1 MFRLQNNVPSTYI
14 EQSRDFQLFCRLYD
28 CINNGVQFDIS
39 TITDILDPIKV
50 NDRIVK
56 LLATRVGFITD
67 IDIDNTVLRYIL
79 SAYPYI
85 IKNKGTRKGIEAA
98 VNAILHAEHSIKA
111 ATVEVVNKPAESS
124 NQAEYSVNIYTPII
138 LSSKTKK
145 ALNELLKYILPVG
158 YVFDILPYDKLSGN
172 EPLETDLTLTT
183 SNIISVQGPL
193 TTTSSVR
200 GSNSR
205 YIKTYDKS
213 SDGKDVE
220 VSDTISSNPD
230 INRLVNNFDTVE
242 VIGSKQ
248 YYAKATTTD
257 NKYKVT
263 SVTDNGFHNY
273 KENDQTEG

>member
-50 NDRIVK
+50 NDRVVK

-111 ATVEVVNKPAESS
+111 ATVEIINKPAEGS

-158 YVFDILPYDKLSGN
+158 YIFDILPYDKLSGN
-172 EPLETDLTLTT
+172 EPLKTDLTLTT
-183 SNIISVQGPL
+183 SNIIAVQGPL

-200 GSNSR
+200 GSNSQ
-205 YIKTYDKS
+205 YKTYVKS

-220 VSDTISSNPD
+220 VSNTISSNPD

-242 VIGSKQ
+242 VIGSEQ
-248 YYAKATTTD
+248 YRAATEASSD
-257 NKYKVT
+257 YRVT
-263 SVTDNGFHNY
+263 HVTENGFHKY

>member
-50 NDRIVK
+50 NDRVVK

-111 ATVEVVNKPAESS
+111 ATVEVVNKPAEGS

-172 EPLETDLTLTT
+172 EPLKTDLTLTT
-183 SNIISVQGPL
+183 SNIIAVQGPL

-200 GSNSR
+200 GSNSS
-205 YIKTYDKS
+205 YIKTYKS
-213 SDGKDVE
+213 SGGKDVE
-220 VSDTISSNPD
+220 VSSTISSNPD
-230 INRLVNNFDTVE
+230 INRLVNNFDTIE
-242 VIGSKQ
+242 VIGSEQ
-248 YYAKATTTD
+248 YAKATTTA

-263 SVTDNGFHNY
+263 YVTENGFHNY

>member
-50 NDRIVK
+50 NDRVVK

-111 ATVEVVNKPAESS
+111 ATVEIINKPAEGS

-158 YVFDILPYDKLSGN
+158 YIFDILPYDKLSGN

-183 SNIISVQGPL
+183 SNIIAVQGPL

-200 GSNSR
+200 GSNSK
-205 YIKTYDKS
+205 YIDEKT
-213 SDGKDVE
+213 GLTE
-220 VSDTISSNPD
+220 ISTNTD
-230 INRLVNNFDTVE
+230 INRLVNNFDTTE

-248 YYAKATTTD
+248 YYVQAAAAD

-263 SVTDNGFHNY
+263 YVTDNGFHDY

>member
-50 NDRIVK
+50 NDRVVK

-85 IKNKGTRKGIEAA
+85 IKNKGTRKCIEAA

-111 ATVEVVNKPAESS
+111 ATVEVVNKPAEGS

-158 YVFDILPYDKLSGN
+158 YIFDILPYDKLSGN
-172 EPLETDLTLTT
+172 EPLKTDLTLTT
-183 SNIISVQGPL
+183 SNIIAVQGPL

-200 GSNSR
+200 GSNSQ
-205 YIKTYDKS
+205 YKTYVKS
-213 SDGKDVE
+213 PDGKDVE
-220 VSDTISSNPD
+220 VSNTISSNPD
-230 INRLVNNFDTVE
+230 INRLVNNFDTIE
-242 VIGSKQ
+242 VISSEQ
-248 YYAKATTTD
+248 YRAATEAE

-263 SVTDNGFHNY
+263 YVTENGFHNY
-273 KENDQTEG
+273 RENDQTEG

>member
-50 NDRIVK
+50 NDRVVK

-111 ATVEVVNKPAESS
+111 ATVEIINKPAEGS

-158 YVFDILPYDKLSGN
+158 YIFDILPYDKLSGN

-183 SNIISVQGPL
+183 SNIIAVQGPL

-200 GSNSR
+200 GSNSQ
-205 YIKTYDKS
+205 YKTYGKS

-220 VSDTISSNPD
+220 VSNTISSNPD

-242 VIGSKQ
+242 VIGSEQ
-248 YYAKATTTD
+248 YRAATEAE

-263 SVTDNGFHNY
+263 YVTENGFHNY
-273 KENDQTEG
+273 RENDQTEG

>member
-85 IKNKGTRKGIEAA
+85 IRNKGTRKGIEAA

-111 ATVEVVNKPAESS
+111 ATVEVVNKPAGGS

-158 YVFDILPYDKLSGN
+158 YIFDILPYDKLSGN
-172 EPLETDLTLTT
+172 EPLKTDLTLTT
-183 SNIISVQGPL
+183 SNIIAVQGPL

-200 GSNSR
+200 GSNSQ
-205 YIKTYDKS
+205 YKTYVKS
-213 SDGKDVE
+213 PDGKDVE
-220 VSDTISSNPD
+220 VSNTISSNPD
-230 INRLVNNFDTVE
+230 INRLVNNFDTIE
-242 VIGSKQ
+242 VISSEQ
-248 YYAKATTTD
+248 YRAATEASSD
-257 NKYKVT
+257 YRVT
-263 SVTDNGFHNY
+263 HVTENGFHKYNEY
-273 KENDQTEG
+273 DQTEG

>member
-111 ATVEVVNKPAESS
+111 ATVEVVNKPAEGS

-158 YVFDILPYDKLSGN
+158 YIFDILPYDKLSGDK
-172 EPLETDLTLTT
+172 PLETDLILTT

-200 GSNSR
+200 GSGSQ
-205 YIKTYDKS
+205 YIINEEGKS
-213 SDGKDVE
+213 AA
-220 VSDTISSNPD
+220 ISTNTD

-248 YYAKATTTD
+248 YYAKAAAAED
-257 NKYKVT
+257 KYKVT
-263 SVTDNGFHNY
+263 YVTDNGFHDY
-273 KENDQTEG
+273 EKKD

>member
-50 NDRIVK
+50 NDRVVK

-111 ATVEVVNKPAESS
+111 ATVEIVNKPAEGS

-158 YVFDILPYDKLSGN
+158 YIFDILPYDKLSGN

-183 SNIISVQGPL
+183 SNIIAVQGPL

-200 GSNSR
+200 GSGSE
-205 YIKTYDKS
+205 YINTKGESAAIST
-213 SDGKDVE
+213 
-220 VSDTISSNPD
+220 DTN
-230 INRLVNNFDTVE
+230 INRLVNNFDTTE

-248 YYAKATTTD
+248 YYAKAAAAE

-263 SVTDNGFHNY
+263 YVTENGFHDY
-273 KENDQTEG
+273 GENDQTEG

>member
-67 IDIDNTVLRYIL
+67 VDIDNTVLRYIL

-85 IKNKGTRKGIEAA
+85 IKNKGTRKGIEAV

-111 ATVEVVNKPAESS
+111 AIIEVINKSAEDS
-124 NQAEYSVNIYTPII
+124 NQVGYSINIYTPII
-138 LSSKTKK
+138 LSYTTRK
-145 ALNELLKYILPVG
+145 ALDELLKYIVPTG
-158 YVFDILPYDKLSGN
+158 YIIEILPYDKLPSSTYEN
-172 EPLETDLTLTT
+172 TTLILDT
-183 SNIISVQGPL
+183 SNIVSVQGPI
-193 TTTSSVR
+193 TTTSSIR
-200 GSNSR
+200 GSESE
-205 YIKTYDKS
+205 YIDPES
-213 SDGKDVE
+213 SKGVYI
-220 VSDTISSNPD
+220 SDNPI

-242 VIGSKQ
+242 VVGSKN
-248 YYAKATTTD
+248 YNSSISSSAE
-257 NKYKVT
+257 YKSTQVT
-263 SVTDNGFHNY
+263 QNGFHKYNS
-273 KENDQTEG
+273 ENNNESEG

>member
-50 NDRIVK
+50 NDRVVK

-111 ATVEVVNKPAESS
+111 ATVEVVNKPAEGS

-158 YVFDILPYDKLSGN
+158 YIFDILPYDKLSGN

-183 SNIISVQGPL
+183 SNIIAVQGPL

-200 GSNSR
+200 GSNSQ
-205 YIKTYDKS
+205 YKTYVKS
-213 SDGKDVE
+213 SGGKDVE
-220 VSDTISSNPD
+220 VSSTISSNPD

-248 YYAKATTTD
+248 YGAATEASSD
-257 NKYKVT
+257 YRVT
-263 SVTDNGFHNY
+263 HVTENGFHKY

>member
-50 NDRIVK
+50 NDRVVK

-85 IKNKGTRKGIEAA
+85 IKNKGTRKGIETA

-111 ATVEVVNKPAESS
+111 ATVEIVNKPAEGSS
-124 NQAEYSVNIYTPII
+124 QAGYSVNIYTPII

-158 YVFDILPYDKLSGN
+158 YIFDILPYDKLSGDK
-172 EPLETDLTLTT
+172 PLETDLTLTT
-183 SNIISVQGPL
+183 SNIVSVQGPL

-200 GSNSR
+200 GSRSQ
-205 YIKTYDKS
+205 YIINEKGESAAIST
-213 SDGKDVE
+213 
-220 VSDTISSNPD
+220 DTD
-230 INRLVNNFDTVE
+230 INRLVNNFDTIE

-248 YYAKATTTD
+248 YTSATTAEGD
-257 NKYKVT
+257 YKVT
-263 SVTDNGFHNY
+263 HVTENGFHKY
-273 KENDQTEG
+273 KEND

>member
-50 NDRIVK
+50 NDRVVK

-111 ATVEVVNKPAESS
+111 ATVEVVNKPAEGS

-158 YVFDILPYDKLSGN
+158 YIFDILPYDKLSGN
-172 EPLETDLTLTT
+172 KPLETDLTLTT
-183 SNIISVQGPL
+183 SNIIAVQGPL

-200 GSNSR
+200 GSNSQ
-205 YIKTYDKS
+205 YKTYVKS
-213 SDGKDVE
+213 PDGKDVE
-220 VSDTISSNPD
+220 VSNTISSNPD

-242 VIGSKQ
+242 VIGSEQ
-248 YYAKATTTD
+248 YRAATEASSD
-257 NKYKVT
+257 YRVT
-263 SVTDNGFHNY
+263 HVTENGFHKY

>member
-50 NDRIVK
+50 NDRVVK

-111 ATVEVVNKPAESS
+111 ATVEVVNKPAEGS

-158 YVFDILPYDKLSGN
+158 YIFDILPYDKLSGN

-183 SNIISVQGPL
+183 SNIIAVQGPL

-200 GSNSR
+200 GSNSK
-205 YIKTYDKS
+205 YKTYVKS

-220 VSDTISSNPD
+220 VSSTISSNPD
-230 INRLVNNFDTVE
+230 INRLVNNFDTIE
-242 VIGSKQ
+242 VIGSEQ
-248 YYAKATTTD
+248 YRTAVEAGSDYR
-257 NKYKVT
+257 VT
-263 SVTDNGFHNY
+263 HVTENGFHKY

>member
-111 ATVEVVNKPAESS
+111 ATVEVVNKPAEGS

-183 SNIISVQGPL
+183 SNIIAVQGPL

-200 GSNSR
+200 GSNSQ
-205 YIKTYDKS
+205 YKTYVKS

-220 VSDTISSNPD
+220 VSNTISSNPD

-242 VIGSKQ
+242 VIGSEQ
-248 YYAKATTTD
+248 YRAATEAE

-263 SVTDNGFHNY
+263 YVTESGFHDY
-273 KENDQTEG
+273 RENDQTEG

>member
-50 NDRIVK
+50 NDRVVK

-111 ATVEVVNKPAESS
+111 ATVEIINKPAEGS

-158 YVFDILPYDKLSGN
+158 YIFDILPYDKLSGN
-172 EPLETDLTLTT
+172 EPLKTDLTLTT
-183 SNIISVQGPL
+183 SNIIAVQGPL

-200 GSNSR
+200 GSNSQ
-205 YIKTYDKS
+205 YKTYVKS

-220 VSDTISSNPD
+220 VSNTISSNPD

-242 VIGSKQ
+242 VIGSEQ
-248 YYAKATTTD
+248 YRAATEAE

-263 SVTDNGFHNY
+263 YVTENGFHNY
-273 KENDQTEG
+273 RENDQTEG

>member
-39 TITDILDPIKV
+39 TVTDILDPIKV
-50 NDRIVK
+50 NDRVVK

-111 ATVEVVNKPAESS
+111 ATVEIINKPAEGS

-145 ALNELLKYILPVG
+145 ALNELLKYILPAG
-158 YVFDILPYDKLSGN
+158 YIFDILPYDKLSGN
-172 EPLETDLTLTT
+172 EPLETGLTLTT
-183 SNIISVQGPL
+183 SNIIAVQGPL

-200 GSNSR
+200 GSGSA
-205 YIKTYDKS
+205 YINTKGESAAIST
-213 SDGKDVE
+213 
-220 VSDTISSNPD
+220 DTN
-230 INRLVNNFDTVE
+230 INRLVNNFDTTE

-248 YYAKATTTD
+248 YYAQATTTD
-257 NKYKVT
+257 DKYKVT
-263 SVTDNGFHNY
+263 YVTDNGFHNY
-273 KENDQTEG
+273 RENDQTEG

>member
-50 NDRIVK
+50 NDRVVK

-111 ATVEVVNKPAESS
+111 ATVEIVNKPAEGS
-124 NQAEYSVNIYTPII
+124 NQAGYSVNIYTPII

-172 EPLETDLTLTT
+172 EPLKTDLTLTT
-183 SNIISVQGPL
+183 ANIIAVQGPL

-200 GSNSR
+200 GSNSQ
-205 YIKTYDKS
+205 YKTYVKS
-213 SDGKDVE
+213 PDGKDVE
-220 VSDTISSNPD
+220 VSNTISSNPD
-230 INRLVNNFDTVE
+230 INRLVNNFDTIE
-242 VIGSKQ
+242 VISSEQ
-248 YYAKATTTD
+248 YRAATEASSD
-257 NKYKVT
+257 YRVT
-263 SVTDNGFHNY
+263 HVTENGFHKY

>member
-111 ATVEVVNKPAESS
+111 ATVEIVNKPAEGS

-183 SNIISVQGPL
+183 SNIIAVQGPL

-200 GSNSR
+200 GSGSQYTIN
-205 YIKTYDKS
+205 IKGES
-213 SDGKDVE
+213 AA
-220 VSDTISSNPD
+220 ISTNTD

-248 YYAKATTTD
+248 YYAKAAAAED
-257 NKYKVT
+257 KYKVT
-263 SVTDNGFHNY
+263 YVTDNGFHDY
-273 KENDQTEG
+273 DKNDQTEG

>member
-85 IKNKGTRKGIEAA
+85 IKNKGTRKGIETA

-111 ATVEVVNKPAESS
+111 ATVEIVNKPAEGS

-158 YVFDILPYDKLSGN
+158 YIFDILPYDKLSGN

-183 SNIISVQGPL
+183 SNIIAVQGPL

-200 GSNSR
+200 GSNSQ
-205 YIKTYDKS
+205 YKTYVKS

-220 VSDTISSNPD
+220 VSNTISSNPD

-248 YYAKATTTD
+248 YKTATD
-257 NKYKVT
+257 ADSDYKVT
-263 SVTDNGFHNY
+263 HVTKNGFHKY

>member
-111 ATVEVVNKPAESS
+111 ATVEVINKPAEGS

-158 YVFDILPYDKLSGN
+158 YIFDILPYDKLSGN
-172 EPLETDLTLTT
+172 EPLKTDLTLTT
-183 SNIISVQGPL
+183 SNIIAVQGPL

-200 GSNSR
+200 GSNSQ
-205 YIKTYDKS
+205 YKTYVKS
-213 SDGKDVE
+213 PDGKDVE
-220 VSDTISSNPD
+220 VSNTISSNPD
-230 INRLVNNFDTVE
+230 INRLVNNFDTIE
-242 VIGSKQ
+242 VISSEQ
-248 YYAKATTTD
+248 YRAATEASSD
-257 NKYKVT
+257 YRVT
-263 SVTDNGFHNY
+263 HVTENGFHKY

>member
-50 NDRIVK
+50 NDRVVK

-85 IKNKGTRKGIEAA
+85 IKNKGTRKGIETA

-111 ATVEVVNKPAESS
+111 ATVEIVNKPAEDS
-124 NQAEYSVNIYTPII
+124 NQLGYSVNIYTPII

-158 YVFDILPYDKLSGN
+158 YIFDILPYDKLSGDK
-172 EPLETDLTLTT
+172 PLETDLTLTT

-200 GSNSR
+200 GSGSK
-205 YIKTYDKS
+205 YIINKEGNTAD
-213 SDGKDVE
+213 
-220 VSDTISSNPD
+220 ISSNSD
-230 INRLVNNFDTVE
+230 INRLVNNFDTTE

-248 YYAKATTTD
+248 YESATTAGD
-257 NKYKVT
+257 KYKVT
-263 SVTDNGFHNY
+263 YVTDNDFHDY
-273 KENDQTEG
+273 DKNDQTEG

>member
-50 NDRIVK
+50 NDRVVK

-111 ATVEVVNKPAESS
+111 ATVEVVNKPAEGS
-124 NQAEYSVNIYTPII
+124 NQAEYSVNIYMPIREQ
-138 LSSKTKK
+138 K
-145 ALNELLKYILPVG
+145 AV
-158 YVFDILPYDKLSGN
+158 KLQM
-172 EPLETDLTLTT
+172 
-183 SNIISVQGPL
+183 II
-193 TTTSSVR
+193 
-200 GSNSR
+200 
-205 YIKTYDKS
+205 
-213 SDGKDVE
+213 
-220 VSDTISSNPD
+220 
-230 INRLVNNFDTVE
+230 
-242 VIGSKQ
+242 
-248 YYAKATTTD
+248 
-257 NKYKVT
+257 
-263 SVTDNGFHNY
+263 
-273 KENDQTEG
+273 

>member
-50 NDRIVK
+50 NDRVVK

-111 ATVEVVNKPAESS
+111 ATVEIVNKPAEGS

-138 LSSKTKK
+138 LSSKTKN
-145 ALNELLKYILPVG
+145 ALNELLKYILPAG

-183 SNIISVQGPL
+183 SNIIAVQGPL

-200 GSNSR
+200 GSESR
-205 YIKTYDKS
+205 Y
-213 SDGKDVE
+213 
-220 VSDTISSNPD
+220 TINTKGESAAISTNTD

-248 YYAKATTTD
+248 YYAKAAAAED
-257 NKYKVT
+257 KYKVT
-263 SVTDNGFHNY
+263 YVTDNGFHNY

>member
-50 NDRIVK
+50 NDRVVK

-111 ATVEVVNKPAESS
+111 ATVEVINKPAEGS

-183 SNIISVQGPL
+183 SNIIAVQGPL

-200 GSNSR
+200 GSGSQ
-205 YIKTYDKS
+205 YIINEEGES
-213 SDGKDVE
+213 AA
-220 VSDTISSNPD
+220 ISTNTD

-248 YYAKATTTD
+248 YYAKAAAAED
-257 NKYKVT
+257 KYKVT
-263 SVTDNGFHNY
+263 YVTDNGFHNY
-273 KENDQTEG
+273 EENDQTEG

>member
-50 NDRIVK
+50 NDRVVK

-111 ATVEVVNKPAESS
+111 ATVEIINKPAEGS
-124 NQAEYSVNIYTPII
+124 NQAEYSVNIYMPII

-158 YVFDILPYDKLSGN
+158 YIFDILPYDKLSGN

-183 SNIISVQGPL
+183 SNIIAVQGPL
-193 TTTSSVR
+193 TTTSGVR
-200 GSNSR
+200 GSNSQ
-205 YIKTYDKS
+205 YKTYVKS

-220 VSDTISSNPD
+220 VSNTISSNPD

-242 VIGSKQ
+242 VIGSEQ
-248 YYAKATTTD
+248 YRAATEAE

-263 SVTDNGFHNY
+263 YVTENGFHNY
-273 KENDQTEG
+273 RENDQTEG

>member
-1 MFRLQNNVPSTYI
+1 MLRLQNNVPSTYI

-50 NDRIVK
+50 NDRVVK

-111 ATVEVVNKPAESS
+111 ATVEIINKPAEGS

-158 YVFDILPYDKLSGN
+158 YIFDILPYDKLSGN

-183 SNIISVQGPL
+183 SNIIAVQGPL

-200 GSNSR
+200 GSNSQ
-205 YIKTYDKS
+205 YKTYVKS

-220 VSDTISSNPD
+220 VSNTISSNPD

-242 VIGSKQ
+242 VIGSEQ
-248 YYAKATTTD
+248 YMAATEAE

-263 SVTDNGFHNY
+263 YVTENGFHNY

>member
-111 ATVEVVNKPAESS
+111 ATVEIVNKPAEGS

-158 YVFDILPYDKLSGN
+158 YIFDILPYDKLSGN

-183 SNIISVQGPL
+183 SNIIAVQGPL

-200 GSNSR
+200 GSGSS
-205 YIKTYDKS
+205 YIKTYKS
-213 SDGKDVE
+213 SGGKDVE
-220 VSDTISSNPD
+220 VSNTISSNPD
-230 INRLVNNFDTVE
+230 INRLVNNFDTIE
-242 VIGSKQ
+242 VIGSEQ
-248 YYAKATTTD
+248 YKTAIEAD
-257 NKYKVT
+257 SDYKVT
-263 SVTDNGFHNY
+263 HVTENGFHKY

>member
-111 ATVEVVNKPAESS
+111 ATVEVINEPIEGS
-124 NQAEYSVNIYTPII
+124 NQVRYSVNIYTPII
-138 LSSKTKK
+138 LSAKTKK

-158 YVFDILPYDKLSGN
+158 YIFDILPYDKLSGN
-172 EPLETDLTLTT
+172 KPLETDLSLTT

-200 GSNSR
+200 GSGSE
-205 YIKTYDKS
+205 YINTEGKS
-213 SDGKDVE
+213 AAIST
-220 VSDTISSNPD
+220 DTD
-230 INRLVNNFDTVE
+230 INRLVNNFDTIE
-242 VIGSKQ
+242 VIGSEQ
-248 YYAKATTTD
+248 YKTATKPEGD
-257 NKYKVT
+257 YKVT
-263 SVTDNGFHNY
+263 YVTENGFHKY

>member
-50 NDRIVK
+50 NDRVVK

-111 ATVEVVNKPAESS
+111 ATVEVVNKPAEGS

-158 YVFDILPYDKLSGN
+158 YIFDILPYDKLSGN

-183 SNIISVQGPL
+183 SNIIAVQGPL

-200 GSNSR
+200 GSGSA
-205 YIKTYDKS
+205 YINTKGES
-213 SDGKDVE
+213 AA
-220 VSDTISSNPD
+220 ISTNTD

-257 NKYKVT
+257 DKYKVT
-263 SVTDNGFHNY
+263 YVTDNGFHDY
-273 KENDQTEG
+273 RENDQTEG

>member
-111 ATVEVVNKPAESS
+111 ATVEVINKPAEGS

-158 YVFDILPYDKLSGN
+158 YIFDILPYDKLSGN
-172 EPLETDLTLTT
+172 EPLKTDLTLTT
-183 SNIISVQGPL
+183 SNIIAVQGPL

-200 GSNSR
+200 GSNSQ
-205 YIKTYDKS
+205 YKTYVKS
-213 SDGKDVE
+213 PDGKDVE
-220 VSDTISSNPD
+220 VSNTISSNPD

-242 VIGSKQ
+242 VIGSEQ
-248 YYAKATTTD
+248 YRAATEASSD
-257 NKYKVT
+257 YRVT
-263 SVTDNGFHNY
+263 HVTENGFHKY

>member
-50 NDRIVK
+50 NDRVVK

-111 ATVEVVNKPAESS
+111 ATVEVVNKPAEGS

-158 YVFDILPYDKLSGN
+158 YIFDILPYDKLSGN
-172 EPLETDLTLTT
+172 EPLKTDLTLTT
-183 SNIISVQGPL
+183 SNIIAVQGPL

-200 GSNSR
+200 GSNSQ
-205 YIKTYDKS
+205 YKTYVKS
-213 SDGKDVE
+213 PDGKDVE
-220 VSDTISSNPD
+220 VSNTISSNPD
-230 INRLVNNFDTVE
+230 INRLVNNFDTIE
-242 VIGSKQ
+242 VISSEQ
-248 YYAKATTTD
+248 YRAATEAE

-263 SVTDNGFHNY
+263 YVTENGFHNY
-273 KENDQTEG
+273 RENDQTEG

>member
-67 IDIDNTVLRYIL
+67 VDIDNTVLRYIL

-111 ATVEVVNKPAESS
+111 AIVEIINKAASDTQLS
-124 NQAEYSVNIYTPII
+124 YSIKIYTPII
-138 LSSKTKK
+138 LSYTTRK
-145 ALNELLKYILPVG
+145 ALDELLKYIVPTG
-158 YVFDILPYDKLSGN
+158 YIIEILPYDKLPGSAY
-172 EPLETDLTLTT
+172 EDTTLILDT
-183 SNIISVQGPL
+183 SNIVSVQGPI
-193 TTTSSVR
+193 TTTSSIR
-200 GSNSR
+200 GSNSE
-205 YIKTYDKS
+205 YINPDGDKTK
-213 SDGKDVE
+213 
-220 VSDTISSNPD
+220 ISSNDD

-242 VIGSKQ
+242 VVGSEN
-248 YYAKATTTD
+248 YNSSISSSAE
-257 NKYKVT
+257 YKSTQVT
-263 SVTDNGFHNY
+263 QNGFHKYNS
-273 KENDQTEG
+273 ENNNESEG

>member
-50 NDRIVK
+50 NDRVVK

-111 ATVEVVNKPAESS
+111 ATVEIVNKPAEGS
-124 NQAEYSVNIYTPII
+124 NQAGYSVNIYTPII

-158 YVFDILPYDKLSGN
+158 YIFDILPYDKLSGDK
-172 EPLETDLTLTT
+172 PLETDLILTT

-200 GSNSR
+200 GSRSQ
-205 YIKTYDKS
+205 Y
-213 SDGKDVE
+213 
-220 VSDTISSNPD
+220 TINEKGESAAISTNTD

-242 VIGSKQ
+242 VIGSEQ
-248 YYAKATTTD
+248 YAKATTTD

-263 SVTDNGFHNY
+263 YVTENGFHNY
-273 KENDQTEG
+273 KENDQTGG

>member
-50 NDRIVK
+50 NDRVVK

-111 ATVEVVNKPAESS
+111 ATVEVVNKPAEGS

-158 YVFDILPYDKLSGN
+158 YIFDILPYDKLSGN

-183 SNIISVQGPL
+183 SNIIAVQGPL

-200 GSNSR
+200 GSNSK
-205 YIKTYDKS
+205 YKTYVKS

-220 VSDTISSNPD
+220 VSSTISSNPD
-230 INRLVNNFDTVE
+230 INRLVNNFDTIE
-242 VIGSKQ
+242 VIGSEQ
-248 YYAKATTTD
+248 YRTAAEAGSDYR
-257 NKYKVT
+257 VT
-263 SVTDNGFHNY
+263 HVTENGFHKY